1 MHWTRW
7 TAQGTE
13 GPRALLPKPSC
24 RNQEHN
30 YGHKCWGPCTLV
42 LTSIHP
48 EYPQDSCPTPYLKSA
63 CCCPPAPHMVQLR
76 GPSRGGGASSP
87 RPASLAE
94 TPSFSRAPA
103 PRALQGPAR
112 CTYRPRA
119 AGLRSQPES
128 GAQRRGGGSQGH
140 PLSARPAALLASH
153 PEDVSVRVSRSPPG
167 ARGHFLPARAFARP
181 APLPRRPPSPARPLQ
196 FPGSRSPSRVAGL
209 PRSPE
214 QPAASLFG
222 CWPFFNSQHTG
233 RIKSELGAAVRL
245 PGGFL
250 LGGGEVDWG
259 LGRLTDR
266 WVLLSTSHL
275 TSLRSHWPLGRPLM
289 EGSREKLARGG
300 SW

>member
-94 TPSFSRAPA
+94 TPPFRALPPRGPSRAP
-103 PRALQGPAR
+103 RAALTGRGLQGFVRSRRAEPRGGAAAR
-112 CTYRPRA
+112 RA
-119 AGLRSQPES
+119 APCPHVPPRSWLPTLRTSVC
-128 GAQRRGGGSQGH
+128 GY
-140 PLSARPAALLASH
+140 PAL
-153 PEDVSVRVSRSPPG
+153 
-167 ARGHFLPARAFARP
+167 RP
-181 APLPRRPPSPARPLQ
+181 APVGTSCRPEPLPAPPR
-196 FPGSRSPSRVAGL
+196 FPGAHPPLRAPSSSQARSLPAG
-209 PRSPE
+209 
-214 QPAASLFG
+214 
-222 CWPFFNSQHTG
+222 
-233 RIKSELGAAVRL
+233 
-245 PGGFL
+245 
-250 LGGGEVDWG
+250 
-259 LGRLTDR
+259 
-266 WVLLSTSHL
+266 
-275 TSLRSHWPLGRPLM
+275 
-289 EGSREKLARGG
+289 
-300 SW
+300 